1 MAIALLLVQGPT
13 LLQLQE
19 ALQEALLEPQG
30 ALLPVL
36 EVQVLACS

>member
-19 ALQEALLEPQG
+19 ALQEALLEPQE

>member
-19 ALQEALLEPQG
+19 ALQEALQGPQG

-36 EVQVLACS
+36 EVR